1 MKKLIL
7 LLFVTAFMSSCVCT
21 LSQIPPQY
29 IYANADCQALLPDF
43 KGKVTAT
50 DNCAIKVI
58 EQTPAPGYVLS
69 ATNQV
74 VNVLLKA
81 TDVFN
86 NSSQVTFSV
95 TLLDTIAPILEW
107 PIGQINMTDEDVVNL
122 YKNWESAV
130 KVHGIAKWMYD
141 RTWTQGLP
149 LADTTFVDSC
159 GVTHDYHVED
169 NLKYFHNII
178 KLSDEEF
185 DQYVTLVE
193 TNK

>member
-1 MKKLIL
+1 MKKLLIL
-7 LLFVTAFMSSCVCT
+7 LVSVAFTSCKCV
-21 LSQIPPQY
+21 LSQVPPQV
-29 IYANADCQALLPDF
+29 IYADADCQAQLPNYLEQ
-43 KGKVTAT
+43 VVAS
-50 DNCAIKVI
+50 DNCELFAVT
-58 EQTPAPGYVLS
+58 QTPEPGYVLD
-69 ATNQV
+69 AQNQV
-74 VNVLLKA
+74 VNVTIRA
-81 TDVFN
+81 QDVFN
-86 NSSQVTFSV
+86 NSTEVTFSV
-95 TLLDTIAPILEW
+95 TLLDTIPPVLEW
-107 PIGQINMTDEDVVNL
+107 PIGQINMTEDDVRNL
-122 YKNWESAV
+122 YTNWVAAV

>member
-1 MKKLIL
+1 MKKLLIL
-7 LLFVTAFMSSCVCT
+7 LVSVAFTSCKCV
-21 LSQIPPQY
+21 LSQVPPQV
-29 IYANADCQALLPDF
+29 IYADADCQAQLPNYLEQ
-43 KGKVTAT
+43 VVAS
-50 DNCAIKVI
+50 DNCELFAVT
-58 EQTPAPGYVLS
+58 QTPEPGYVLD
-69 ATNQV
+69 AQNQV
-74 VNVLLKA
+74 VNVTIRA
-81 TDVFN
+81 QDVFN
-86 NSSQVTFSV
+86 NSTEVTFSV
-95 TLLDTIAPILEW
+95 TLLDTIPPVLEW
-107 PIGQINMTDEDVVNL
+107 PIGQINMTEDDVRNL
-122 YKNWESAV
+122 YTNWVAAV
-130 KVHGIAKWMYD
+130 KVHGIARWMYD